1 MPLMSLPREI
11 GPYPVGEMLA
21 SPEPWRTAT
30 RDGRGKP
37 PPLRV
42 PLPRTP
48 NPLAVDIRGDDL
60 NLSQKTR
67 RTMQWIAAED
77 NEIGLPARA

>member
-1 MPLMSLPREI
+1 MPLLSLAREI

-37 PPLRV
+37 PPLHV
-42 PLPRTP
+42 LPAPDPPT
-48 NPLAVDIRGDDL
+48 ADIRGY
-60 NLSQKTR
+60 NFNIRQTTRVASQR
-67 RTMQWIAAED
+67 VAAEN
-77 NEIGLPARA
+77 NEIGLPACA